1 MTNDLIQ
8 RLVSPAPRYNMDS
21 RDVQTVM
28 EAIALAVFARNYIKA
43 AEEDYYGKRG
53 GSGSEG
59 RQLS

>member
-8 RLVSPAPRYNMDS
+8 RLVSLAPKYNMDS
-21 RDVQTVM
+21 WDVQTVM

>member
-8 RLVSPAPRYNMDS
+8 RLVSLAPRYNMDS

-43 AEEDYYGKRG
+43 AEEDYHGKRS